1 MKSNYKEYYINNVG
15 YNSNKIENNKLSF
28 PLYKEYYNYSLL
40 ELDNALNKDKHKYID
55 KEITMIEIY
64 NFKKAVNVLF
74 KENKIDDWMNQI
86 SLYNKTL
93 LTRLNC
99 EPYMSHSFK
108 ALKANGSQNIGLI
121 RTTNLSKGFVNF
133 MSPELLKKNLDIIN
147 KRITKVLSSNKL
159 SLEEKINEIILYHL
173 NFEFIHPFVEG
184 NGRTGRLI
192 MDQQLFSLN
201 LPSINYQWLGNT
213 YVQYLTVI
221 SDVLD
226 QHQYLYG
233 ENLFQSVPSTFLQF
247 SWWELKK
254 EKERLNKEGLKFE
267 ALNKLN
273 IDKIVTKVFENN
285 DLIDKEYEAKQ
296 RTLKDEDLIKT
307 Y

>member
-1 MKSNYKEYYINNVG
+1 
-15 YNSNKIENNKLSF
+15 
-28 PLYKEYYNYSLL
+28 
-40 ELDNALNKDKHKYID
+40 
-55 KEITMIEIY
+55 MIEIY